1 MSICDT
7 CILNGRCDGRCGD
20 TDPLFYAFEEEN
32 DRYAELKRKVDFRIF
47 PTLAKR
53 FENRSPTFV
62 RPHPIS
68 PPFSFFCHH
77 SE

>member
-32 DRYAELKRKVDFRIF
+32 DRYDNDYDTKEDL
-47 PTLAKR
+47 
-53 FENRSPTFV
+53 
-62 RPHPIS
+62 
-68 PPFSFFCHH
+68 
-77 SE
+77 

>member
-32 DRYAELKRKVDFRIF
+32 DYY
-47 PTLAKR
+47 
-53 FENRSPTFV
+53 ENGYD
-62 RPHPIS
+62 
-68 PPFSFFCHH
+68 
-77 SE
+77 SEEEDL

>member
-32 DRYAELKRKVDFRIF
+32 DMYGYNE
-47 PTLAKR
+47 T
-53 FENRSPTFV
+53 
-62 RPHPIS
+62 
-68 PPFSFFCHH
+68 
-77 SE
+77 SEETEE